1 MSILR
6 GIMGFYKKQAEI
18 DNLGLNPTVPHTTA
32 DLNSAK
38 EQKSF
43 TITEKKADVL
53 VVEKEEEKVIKE
65 EILVKNALK
74 SLEDEDSV
82 QENKILGEFVE
93 KEAQVLTDSKVTK
106 KQKKVQQD

>member
-1 MSILR
+1 
-6 GIMGFYKKQAEI
+6 MGFYKKQAEI

-38 EQKSF
+38 EQKAF